1 MGEGGGKFALGVV
14 AGVAG
19 LFLLCICCVA
29 AVVLTPFGFLAK
41 SGAHQTAKA
50 FLTSHPTVQ
59 AELGEVKKVS
69 QKLQGH
75 FNQNNDQGS
84 AELHFD
90 LEGNKAKGLAKVT
103 LHKESGK
110 EWTVD
115 RAELDIGGRVVV
127 LKE

>member
-1 MGEGGGKFALGVV
+1 MGEGGGKFAMGMV

-19 LFLLCICCVA
+19 LLLLCICCIVA
-29 AVVLTPFGFLAK
+29 AVATPFGFLAK

-50 FLTSHPTVQ
+50 YLSANTTVK

-69 QKLQGH
+69 QKLRGSL
-75 FNQNNDQGS
+75 NESNDTGS
-84 AELHFD
+84 AELYFD
-90 LEGNKAKGLAKVT
+90 LEGSKAKGIAKVT
-103 LHKESGK
+103 LSKESGK

-115 RAELDIGGRVVV
+115 RAELEVGGRTVV